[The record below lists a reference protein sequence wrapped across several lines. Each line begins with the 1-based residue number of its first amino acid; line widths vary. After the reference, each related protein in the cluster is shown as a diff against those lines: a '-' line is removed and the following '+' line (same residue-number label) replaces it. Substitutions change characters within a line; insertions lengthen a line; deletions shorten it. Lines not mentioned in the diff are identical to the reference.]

1 MLVVMIFLKK
11 ITARL
16 WGARVCARRFSSD
29 LLCDALILFEYKK
42 ISNNATN
49 ENDAWKY

>member
-1 MLVVMIFLKK
+1 MLVVMIFLEK

-29 LLCDALILFEYKK
+29 LLCDALILFEQKK
-42 ISNNATN
+42 SNSATN